1 MFTPTYHITDQML
14 EWLSEIAQIKAMVD
28 HAILLPAREA
38 HLRRATMIKMTHSS
52 TSIEGNTLEEYQ
64 VLQLADGKKVQAQSK
79 DIREVQNYL
88 NALTH
93 IDTISHKFEL
103 TQGDILAIH
112 ARVITGLV
120 DTAKTGV
127 LRRAPVYVVN
137 TEPTG
142 KEQLVY
148 TPPAW
153 QAVPRLLDDLTQWCN
168 HSGAVHPI
176 IRAGILHYQF
186 ETIHPFTDGNG
197 RVGRLLTLLHLY
209 QSAWDFKKVLVLDD
223 YYNENRKNYYQALQT
238 GATYKKR
245 DGVDI
250 TPWLTYFIKGFW
262 EESLRVKE
270 QILSLQVG
278 AGDIATRILTTDELK
293 MIDLLVTKGEITS
306 SDVVD
311 ILKVPKRTAQAKL
324 KKLEL
329 YRIVKKIPA
338 GPKTYYIVAPT

>member
-1 MFTPTYHITDQML
+1 
-14 EWLSEIAQIKAMVD
+14 
-28 HAILLPAREA
+28 
-38 HLRRATMIKMTHSS
+38 
-52 TSIEGNTLEEYQ
+52 GNSLEEYQ
-64 VLQLADGKKVQAQSK
+64 VLQLADGKRVQAESK
-79 DIREVQNYL
+79 DIREVKNYL
-88 NALTH
+88 HALGF
-93 IDTISHKFEL
+93 IDTLSKKSIL
-103 TQGDILAIH
+103 TPNDILTIH
-112 ARVITGLV
+112 TRVISGLV
-120 DTAKTGV
+120 DTKKTGA
-127 LRRAPVYVVN
+127 LRRGPVYIVN
-137 TEPTG
+137 TKPSG

-153 QAVPRLLDDLTQWCN
+153 QAVPRLLGDLILWCN
-168 HSGAVHPI
+168 QSGAIHPI

-245 DGVDI
+245 NGVDI
-250 TPWLTYFIKGFW
+250 TPWLTYFIKCFW

-278 AGDIATRILTTDELK
+278 AGDIMTRRLNTDELR
-293 MIDLLVTKGEITS
+293 MIDFLVTMGKITS

-329 YRIVKKIPA
+329 YQIVKKIQA
-338 GPKTYYIVAPT
+338 GPMTYYILMST